1 MQGYILGNL
10 VRWTGKIQGTQ
21 HMICIKKTKI
31 FFAAQEQKLGAT
43 GHQRLLEH
51 SPAT

>member
-1 MQGYILGNL
+1 MQGYTLGNL
-10 VRWTGKIQGTQ
+10 VCSTCKIQGTQ
-21 HMICIKKTKI
+21 HIICIKNYD
-31 FFAAQEQKLGAT
+31 FLAAQEQKLGAT